1 MEDRSAD
8 WSQQAR
14 RDISGAKNAMESGFH
29 EWACFIAQQ
38 GAEKAVVALY
48 NKLKVA
54 PYGHDVAELLRRLG
68 TRIRVPDEVMTDARS
83 LDRYY
88 TLTRYPDSFAT
99 GTPENHFTRDDAED
113 ALCRAERVLALCE
126 SILAG

>member
-1 MEDRSAD
+1 VEDRSAD
-8 WSQQAR
+8 WSRQAR
-14 RDISGAKNAMESGFH
+14 RDISGAQNAMESGFH

-48 NKLKVA
+48 KKLKVA

-68 TRIRVPDEVMTDARS
+68 PRIRVPDEVMADARS

-88 TLTRYPDSFAT
+88 TLARYPDT
-99 GTPENHFTRDDAED
+99 GMPETLFTRDDAEE

-126 SILAG
+126 RILAG